1 MDGKYYKFARGKKET
16 PKILKE
22 IQYVIAAKKTI
33 LVQTGSTDNLMI
45 NEMYTTKEGELAPG
59 KKNVSIPGDCVE
71 DVIKT
76 MILALPKSSRDMIQ
90 MFIED
95 GCQLSDIEYLGIEKE
110 ESSED
115 KDDLDEIDVGL
126 QFDSQEDLLEE
137 LEEEDFDI
145 DY

>member
-1 MDGKYYKFARGKKET
+1 MDGKYYKFARGKKES

-22 IQYVIAAKKTI
+22 IQYVIAAKKSI
-33 LVQTGSTDNLMI
+33 LIQTGSTDNLMI

-59 KKNVSIPGDCVE
+59 KKNVSLPGDCVE

-95 GCQLSDIEYLGIEKE
+95 GR
-110 ESSED
+110 
-115 KDDLDEIDVGL
+115 
-126 QFDSQEDLLEE
+126 FW
-137 LEEEDFDI
+137 
-145 DY
+145 